1 MPFGSAEGVF
11 VRRLDDGA
19 GRGARGRGKR
29 ILRARAA
36 PGSARGALGP
46 PRQELADGACAMLG
60 ALRKR
65 GRCRKTPQVERREAR
80 SRDRKRGRHASQAC
94 LGRLSPAAHR
104 RLAQSLRVSR
114 RSASLTGGSAKVKKT
129 GVPRASTKNR
139 GDDACLGAY
148 RASPACA
155 WLPLARAAHSF
166 PNTASTSATCAA
178 NPTVKASVR
187 KTGMPRV

>member
-1 MPFGSAEGVF
+1 MLIVLQFGSAEGV
-11 VRRLDDGA
+11 VARRLDDGA

-46 PRQELADGACAMLG
+46 PRQELADGACATLG

-94 LGRLSPAAHR
+94 LGRLSPAAQSEACAKPPRFSALRFPR
-104 RLAQSLRVSR
+104 RGKRE
-114 RSASLTGGSAKVKKT
+114 GEKT
-129 GVPRASTKNR
+129 GVPRASQTT
-139 GDDACLGAY
+139 GAMTHE
-148 RASPACA
+148 RIE
-155 WLPLARAAHSF
+155 PLSEREE
-166 PNTASTSATCAA
+166 
-178 NPTVKASVR
+178 K
-187 KTGMPRV
+187 

>member
-1 MPFGSAEGVF
+1 MLIVLQFGSAEGV
-11 VRRLDDGA
+11 VARRLDDGA

-46 PRQELADGACAMLG
+46 PRQELADGACATLG

-114 RSASLTGGSAKVKKT
+114 RSAPLKGEREDARQAHPAPRQKAGAMTLGCLTIGVMSAQLLVQCPGMAMLSLPENKIRRRTALADSL
-129 GVPRASTKNR
+129 
-139 GDDACLGAY
+139 CFI
-148 RASPACA
+148 ASP
-155 WLPLARAAHSF
+155 
-166 PNTASTSATCAA
+166 
-178 NPTVKASVR
+178 
-187 KTGMPRV
+187 